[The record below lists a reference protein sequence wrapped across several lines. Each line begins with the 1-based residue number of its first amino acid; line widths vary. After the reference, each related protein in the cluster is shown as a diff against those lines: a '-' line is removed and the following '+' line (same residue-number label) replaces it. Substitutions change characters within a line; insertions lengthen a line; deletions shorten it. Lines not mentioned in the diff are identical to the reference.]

1 MKKINWKDVGIRAL
15 KTFIQ
20 TFLASLTVDGIFGIT
35 DAKGLTRFALTT
47 GLSALAAAIS
57 AVWNVLLE
65 TLSNRA
71 GEIVDKI
78 GGEYESEFEEEGID
92 YNFYD
97 YETDKQTEDECTDG
111 ACPIYLDPEDVNEV
125 D

>member
-1 MKKINWKDVGIRAL
+1 MNKINWKDVGIRAL

-78 GGEYESEFEEEGID
+78 GGDDAAEPDEEGID
-92 YNFYD
+92 CNFYD
-97 YETDKQTEDECTDG
+97 LELEEQTEDECAGG
-111 ACPIYLDPEDVNEV
+111 ACPIHLDPEDVNEV

>member
-78 GGEYESEFEEEGID
+78 GSDDAAEPEEEGID
-92 YNFYD
+92 FNFYD
-97 YETDKQTEDECTDG
+97 LEIEAQE
-111 ACPIYLDPEDVNEV
+111 DPEDVNEV

>member
-78 GGEYESEFEEEGID
+78 GGETETEYDEEGID
-92 YNFYD
+92 YTFY
-97 YETDKQTEDECTDG
+97 
-111 ACPIYLDPEDVNEV
+111 DPEDVNEV